1 MMANKKAEL
10 RKRFRRERQDRFI
23 PASFS
28 LLLSAPEIKSAKII
42 ATYISRRDE
51 PDTEELNHEL
61 LKRGINLILP
71 RVDGKVLQWVEW
83 SGDASTLVE
92 AKGLLEPIGPP
103 LTDISSIDVVI
114 VPALHIDRDGYRLG
128 QGGGFYD
135 RALVSM
141 PGWKVGLVHS
151 GEITGEPLP
160 REEHDVRLS
169 AAATPDLI
177 VRFTR

>member
-1 MMANKKAEL
+1 MMANKKRNCANGFVVNDRIDSYL
-10 RKRFRRERQDRFI
+10 HPFR
-23 PASFS
+23 SFY
-28 LLLSAPEIKSAKII
+28 LPPEIKSAKII

-151 GEITGEPLP
+151 G
-160 REEHDVRLS
+160 
-169 AAATPDLI
+169 
-177 VRFTR
+177 